1 MRFPWFRKRIEYIL
15 LIEIIVCELKMDYE
29 IVFGLAEPYLKKKDF
44 GMSHTRRVFDI
55 AKQNFVVP
63 NKLEE
68 LVFSSIIMH
77 DIGGCTIQKQYQ
89 DGPGIA
95 GSILKKLGYD
105 KSFVDEVCEIVRTHH
120 DHPNNPS
127 LAFRILYDSDK
138 LVMFSREEFSHYNMK
153 QDFDWNKIVD
163 LIYEYARDLAKEL
176 LQQRRAEETT
186 QKS

>member
-1 MRFPWFRKRIEYIL
+1 MNWET
-15 LIEIIVCELKMDYE
+15 
-29 IVFGLAEPYLKKKDF
+29 VFQLAKPYLKKNDF
-44 GMSHTRRVFDI
+44 GIPHTRRVFEISKKNFDI
-55 AKQNFVVP
+55 PKD
-63 NKLEE
+63 LEE
-68 LVFSSIIMH
+68 LIYCSIIMH
-77 DIGGCTIQKQYQ
+77 DIGGSTIQKQYQ

-120 DHPNNPS
+120 DHPDNPS

-163 LIYEYARDLAKEL
+163 LIYHEHARDLAKEL

>member
-1 MRFPWFRKRIEYIL
+1 MNWET
-15 LIEIIVCELKMDYE
+15 
-29 IVFGLAEPYLKKKDF
+29 VFQLAKPYLKKNDF
-44 GMSHTRRVFDI
+44 GIPHTRRVFEISKKNFDI
-55 AKQNFVVP
+55 PKD
-63 NKLEE
+63 LEE
-68 LVFSSIIMH
+68 LIYCSIIMH
-77 DIGGCTIQKQYQ
+77 DIGGSTIQKQYQ

-120 DHPNNPS
+120 DHPDNPS

-153 QDFDWNKIVD
+153 QDFDWNKIID
-163 LIYEYARDLAKEL
+163 LIYHEHARDLAKEL

>member
-1 MRFPWFRKRIEYIL
+1 M
-15 LIEIIVCELKMDYE
+15 
-29 IVFGLAEPYLKKKDF
+29 
-44 GMSHTRRVFDI
+44 
-55 AKQNFVVP
+55 
-63 NKLEE
+63 
-68 LVFSSIIMH
+68 
-77 DIGGCTIQKQYQ
+77 
-89 DGPGIA
+89 
-95 GSILKKLGYD
+95 
-105 KSFVDEVCEIVRTHH
+105 RTHH
-120 DHPNNPS
+120 NHPGNPS

>member
-1 MRFPWFRKRIEYIL
+1 MNWET
-15 LIEIIVCELKMDYE
+15 
-29 IVFGLAEPYLKKKDF
+29 VFQLAKPYLKKNDF
-44 GMSHTRRVFDI
+44 GIPHTRRVFEISKKNFDI
-55 AKQNFVVP
+55 PQD
-63 NKLEE
+63 LEE
-68 LVFSSIIMH
+68 LIYCSIIMH
-77 DIGGCTIQKQYQ
+77 DIGGSTIQKQYQ

-120 DHPNNPS
+120 DHPDNPS

-163 LIYEYARDLAKEL
+163 LIYHEHARDLAKEL
-176 LQQRRAEETT
+176 LQQRRAE
-186 QKS
+186 